1 MQFREKN
8 PPPGFWSKLSTE
20 NNKKVALVFHADPF
34 GQYNILSG
42 DHDSFPNDQGPP
54 GILRRQC
61 TPASPLGTG
70 VTAVDDCGP
79 DCNPAL
85 LDPVNGL
92 LPTP

>member
-1 MQFREKN
+1 LDGATYLAAIMTA
-8 PPPGFWSKLSTE
+8 S
-20 NNKKVALVFHADPF
+20 
-34 GQYNILSG
+34 QY
-42 DHDSFPNDQGPP
+42 DQGLP
-54 GILRRQC
+54 GVFEHQC

-92 LPTP
+92 LLTP